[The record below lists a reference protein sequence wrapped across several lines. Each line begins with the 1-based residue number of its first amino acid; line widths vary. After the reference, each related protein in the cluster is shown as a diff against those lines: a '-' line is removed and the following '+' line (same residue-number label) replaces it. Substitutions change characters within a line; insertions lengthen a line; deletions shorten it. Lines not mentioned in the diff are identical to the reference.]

1 MTPAKPEKQAQPMLQ
16 ADNDRV
22 RVTEWQFAP
31 GAATGFHRHQY
42 DYVVVPLTTGA
53 LRLVAGDG
61 SVSTAQLTA
70 GVSYFR
76 QAGVE
81 HEVINAN
88 DYNFKFIEIE
98 IK

>member
-88 DYNFKFIEIE
+88 DYDFKFIEIE